1 MGNGFQFIDII
12 FFAMVAAFLVL
23 RLRSVL
29 GRRDDREGQF
39 RNPFKPQDEEQ
50 ASEHQESPDDASP
63 DDNVVPL
70 SGRDDTDFLD
80 AAEENRPPEP
90 PDDDDPLARGL
101 FQIRSADPNFNAEE
115 FISGARIAFE
125 VVIGAYAAGDA
136 TALKP
141 LLSAEVFAN
150 FSQAIR
156 DREQAGETL
165 EDTLVGINSAEIV
178 EAYLEDRIMSI
189 TTKFVSEQIN
199 ATRDENGDVID
210 GDPNT
215 VIDVTDFWTFARDAK
230 SKDPNWNLVATSS
243 LE

>member
-1 MGNGFQFIDII
+1 MGSNFQFIDII

-23 RLRSVL
+23 RLRGVL
-29 GRRDDREGQF
+29 GRRDGHEKQF
-39 RNPFKPQDEEQ
+39 RNPFKPQNKEQ
-50 ASEHQESPDDASP
+50 ASEHPESPDDATP

-70 SGRDDTDFLD
+70 TDRDDPDFD
-80 AAEENRPPEP
+80 DGAKKDPAPEQP
-90 PDDDDPLARGL
+90 EDSPLAQGL
-101 FQIRSADPNFNAEE
+101 FQICSADPNFDPEE

-125 VVIGAYAAGDA
+125 VIVGAYAAGDA
-136 TALKP
+136 SALKP
-141 LLSAEVFAN
+141 LLSAEVYAN

-165 EDTLVGINSAEIV
+165 EDTLVGITSAEIV
-178 EAYLEDRIMSI
+178 EAYIEDRTISI
-189 TTKFVSEQIN
+189 TIKFVSEQIN
-199 ATRDENGDVID
+199 ATRDENGDVVD
-210 GDPNT
+210 GNPNA

>member
-1 MGNGFQFIDII
+1 MGSNFQFIDII

-23 RLRSVL
+23 RLRGVL
-29 GRRDDREGQF
+29 GRRDGHERDF
-39 RNPFKPQDEEQ
+39 RNPFKPQNKEQ
-50 ASEHQESPDDASP
+50 ASEHPESPDDATP

-70 SGRDDTDFLD
+70 SGRDDPDFD
-80 AAEENRPPEP
+80 DGAKKDRPPEP
-90 PDDDDPLARGL
+90 LDDDPLVQGL
-101 FQIRSADPNFNAEE
+101 FQICSADPNFNPEE

-125 VVIGAYAAGDA
+125 VIVGAYAAGDA
-136 TALKP
+136 SALKP

-165 EDTLVGINSAEIV
+165 EDTLVGITSAEIV
-178 EAYLEDRIMSI
+178 EAYIEDRTISI
-189 TTKFVSEQIN
+189 TAKFVSEQIN
-199 ATRDENGDVID
+199 ATRDENGDVVD
-210 GDPNT
+210 GNPNA